1 MTGSSTPQHL
11 LHPVGHAVPSSAGDR
26 VHDAIARRLGEQPL
40 TPDTELAAL
49 GIDSLL
55 LLRILGDLAV
65 DPTQEIDPYQLADV
79 VTVADLV
86 AFVASWN

>member
-1 MTGSSTPQHL
+1 MTVSPADPPLTTEISLSVTAK
-11 LHPVGHAVPSSAGDR
+11 VHA
-26 VHDAIARRLGEQPL
+26 AINRRLGEQPL
-40 TPDTELAAL
+40 FTRTELAAL

-55 LLRILGDLAV
+55 LLRILGDLSA

-79 VTVADLV
+79 ITVGDLV

>member
-1 MTGSSTPQHL
+1 MTVSAEEQSPATSTP
-11 LHPVGHAVPSSAGDR
+11 PAVSER
-26 VHDAIARRLGEQPL
+26 VHAAIARRLGDEQL
-40 TPDTELAAL
+40 TPDTELTAL

-65 DPTQEIDPYQLADV
+65 DPSQEIDPYALADV

-86 AFVASWN
+86 AFVAAWN

>member
-1 MTGSSTPQHL
+1 MTGSSTPQPL
-11 LHPVGHAVPSSAGDR
+11 LDPAGAATLSAVTDR
-26 VHDAIARRLGEQPL
+26 VHDAITRRLGQQPL

-65 DPTQEIDPYQLADV
+65 DPTQEIDPYRLADV

>member
-1 MTGSSTPQHL
+1 MTMSPTDQPLATGVPPSTTAKVH
-11 LHPVGHAVPSSAGDR
+11 SA
-26 VHDAIARRLGEQPL
+26 INQRLGEQPL
-40 TPDTELAAL
+40 VAQTELAAL

-55 LLRILGDLAV
+55 LLRILGDLSV

-79 VTVADLV
+79 ITVGDLV